1 MYELIPLE
9 YMTLEI
15 ERERSNRR
23 APQEWMTRE
32 AILPVARYT
41 RRRTLEIAIV
51 IVIALSLATLI
62 STVA

>member
-1 MYELIPLE
+1 MKRP
-9 YMTLEI
+9 
-15 ERERSNRR
+15 SR
-23 APQEWMTRE
+23 AKTARVSKDKTTVE